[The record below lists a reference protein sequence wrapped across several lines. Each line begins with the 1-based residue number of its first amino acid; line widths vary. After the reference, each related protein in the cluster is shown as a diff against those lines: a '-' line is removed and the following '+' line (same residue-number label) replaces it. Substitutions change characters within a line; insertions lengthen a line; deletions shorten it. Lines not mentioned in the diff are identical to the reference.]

1 MTLKRA
7 ASGQAAYPAVQLQDL
22 ECGPGQA
29 IPGYDPRH
37 LGLAPALCLPGSYP
51 WPLFFPVL
59 AELPK
64 TALMGHLRSHSVFGD
79 RVSICEFAHVLMC
92 MLLCAYMQAGLLS
105 HMSKSVIPFMSV
117 A

>member
-29 IPGYDPRH
+29 IPGYDPGH

-51 WPLFFPVL
+51 RPLFSALNSPDSL
-59 AELPK
+59 TG
-64 TALMGHLRSHSVFGD
+64 TAVCLISHSA
-79 RVSICEFAHVLMC
+79 RAPSN
-92 MLLCAYMQAGLLS
+92 
-105 HMSKSVIPFMSV
+105 
-117 A
+117 